1 MNQAILSKK
10 ILTLQNVIFFY
21 ILQQQTQSNGFLNMF
36 FKNQSMGLK
45 FRIFGFS
52 GQTLVL
58 KGSKFVFSK
67 LRSQSST
74 SGRSLVF
81 VNKPGF
87 DKASKFVIFLFVLH
101 FVQLYVFTSS
111 TKSLYDLDTYVDGV
125 RLFCFY
131 CVFFYTSGK
140 FMVVFTPFQ
149 KQLSRRQRVTK

>member
-1 MNQAILSKK
+1 
-10 ILTLQNVIFFY
+10 
-21 ILQQQTQSNGFLNMF
+21 MF
-36 FKNQSMGLK
+36 FKNQSMGSK

-81 VNKPGF
+81 VSKPGF

-131 CVFFYTSGK
+131 CVFFFKSIPQVNLWQCLPHFRNNCRDVRESQSDK
-140 FMVVFTPFQ
+140 VNSF
-149 KQLSRRQRVTK
+149 